1 MSIVAGVDFGT
12 AVVRT
17 AIVDSERGSL
27 GFGIADYPVVRS
39 HDDVDLATQRHQ
51 EHCRALQTS
60 FRAALSSAGIAGA
73 AIEALALDTTGSTVV
88 PVDEHLQPLDA
99 YYLWC
104 DHRAWREAAEITAR
118 AREQRLAALDWC
130 GGTYSSEWG
139 FAKVLHWLRSHPE
152 TRSRFYGG
160 IEHCDFMVATL
171 CGLKHAS
178 EVSRSVCAMGHKW
191 MWNRQLGGLPPED
204 FLTSV
209 DPLLKGLRGRMQ
221 GAYLTS
227 DRIAGT
233 LCDEWAER
241 LGVRGGIP
249 IAAGALDAH
258 WDAIGVGCRVGDVVN
273 VIGTSTCIM
282 AVTDEPR
289 LIPGVS
295 GIVLGSVHPNKAGI
309 ESGLSAVGDL
319 FEAIARRAGATVA
332 ALAGGLDGYK
342 AGQTGLTR
350 LAWDNGDRSVLVN
363 PQLRGITLG
372 WRLHHTARDELF
384 AAIEGTAFHTRI
396 ILERLQ
402 DHGVPIERVIHGGGI
417 PQRNDV
423 LNRIYAGVLGKP
435 ILIPASDTTS
445 LGSAIFA
452 FIAAGTFRSV
462 EEAQAALSPG
472 YRVIEPADHEVTVY
486 QDLFAQFKEL
496 YFSLG
501 KVPLGPTVGS
511 TD

>member
-12 AVVRT
+12 AGVRT
-17 AIVDSERGSL
+17 SIVHSERRTL
-27 GFGIADYPVVRS
+27 GFGTADYPVVRS
-39 HDDVDLATQRHQ
+39 HGDADLATQCHQ
-51 EHCRALQTS
+51 DHCRALEAS
-60 FRAALSSAGIAGA
+60 FRAALSSAGVPGT
-73 AIEALALDTTGSTVV
+73 AIEAIALDTTGSTVV
-88 PVDEHLQPLDA
+88 PVDEYLRPLDA

-118 AREQRLAALDWC
+118 AREQGLAALDWC

-139 FAKVLHWLRSHPE
+139 FAKVLHWMRTNPE
-152 TRSRFYGG
+152 KTSRFYAG
-160 IEHCDFMVATL
+160 IEHCDLMVAIL
-171 CGLKHAS
+171 CGLKDAS
-178 EVSRSVCAMGHKW
+178 QVSRSVCAMGHKW
-191 MWNRQLGGLPPED
+191 MWNRQLGGLHSEA

-209 DPLLKGLRGRMQ
+209 DPILGGLRARMQ
-221 GAYLTS
+221 GRYLTS

-249 IAAGALDAH
+249 IPAGALDAH

-295 GIVLGSVHPNKAGI
+295 GIVQGSVHPAKAGI
-309 ESGLSAVGDL
+309 EAGLSAVGDL
-319 FEAIARRAGATVA
+319 FDAIARRAGTSVAT
-332 ALAGGLDGYK
+332 LAGDLHGYQ

-372 WRLHHTARDELF
+372 WRLHHTAADELF

-402 DHGVPIERVIHGGGI
+402 EYGVPIERVIHGGGI
-417 PQRNDV
+417 PQRSAV

-435 ILIPASDTTS
+435 ILIPVTDTTS

-452 FIAAGTFRSV
+452 FIAAGTFHSV
-462 EEAQAALSPG
+462 EEAQAALSPD
-472 YRVIEPADHEVTVY
+472 YRVIEPVAGEVAIY
-486 QDLFAQFKEL
+486 RELFARFKRL

-501 KVPLGPTVGS
+501 QACEA
-511 TD
+511 